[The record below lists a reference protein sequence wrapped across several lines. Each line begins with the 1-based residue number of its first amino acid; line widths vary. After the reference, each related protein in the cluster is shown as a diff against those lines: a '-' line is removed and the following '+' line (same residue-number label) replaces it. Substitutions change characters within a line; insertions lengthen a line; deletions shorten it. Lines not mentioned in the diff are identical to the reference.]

1 MSPSMNP
8 DLTILIPLPDLLV
21 PLSPSHSSLYLSGI
35 FRCRLHPLR
44 PLRYLYSAST
54 TTTTYFSTF
63 TTSSYLSTTSLSST
77 IIVASFP

>member
-1 MSPSMNP
+1 MSPG
-8 DLTILIPLPDLLV
+8 LTILVPLPVLLV
-21 PLSPSHSSLYLSGI
+21 LLSPSHSSLYLSGI
-35 FRCRLHPLR
+35 FRCLSILFTTSGIF
-44 PLRYLYSAST
+44 YSAS